1 MARKYLNNYTTLLSA
16 TITDTDTTMTVGT
29 APAALV
35 SGDYYRL
42 QLSLRNA
49 QGVLTKQEFVDV
61 TAISGND
68 LTITR
73 AAEGS
78 TALEWS
84 AGARVEL
91 VETAETFG
99 DIPDSSDLLPTSGG
113 TLLDAEITR
122 YRETIAVATTT
133 ADRADGGIQ
142 TITLTTDSALTWTL
156 NNGEKIQLY
165 LTPASFNVTDWGV
178 TYWMT
183 DVPTL
188 ATENMIVVEKV
199 GGNIYAWDGGSR

>member
-1 MARKYLNNYTTLLSA
+1 MARKYLNNYTTLLTA
-16 TITDTDTTMTVGT
+16 AITDTDTIMTVGT

-35 SGDYYRL
+35 AGDYYRL

-61 TAISGND
+61 TAIGGND

-78 TALEWS
+78 TAQEWS

-91 VETAETFG
+91 TETAETFG
-99 DIPDSSDLLPTSGG
+99 DVDTSGFL
-113 TLLDAEITR
+113 TEEITR
-122 YRETIAVATTT
+122 YRETIAAATTT
-133 ADRADGGIQ
+133 IDRADGGIQ
-142 TITLTTDSALTWTL
+142 TITLAADSALTWTL
-156 NNGEKIQLY
+156 NDGEKIQLY
-165 LTPASFNVTDWGV
+165 LTPGGFNITGWGV
-178 TYWMT
+178 THWMT

-188 ATENMIVVEKV
+188 ATENMVVVEKV

>member
-1 MARKYLNNYTTLLSA
+1 MARKYLNNYTTLLTTA
-16 TITDTDTTMTVGT
+16 ITDTDTTMTVGT
-29 APAALV
+29 APATLDP
-35 SGDYYRL
+35 GDYYRL

-73 AAEGS
+73 AAENS

-99 DIPDSSDLLPTSGG
+99 DVDPSQYLTE
-113 TLLDAEITR
+113 EITR
-122 YRETIAVATTT
+122 YRETIAAATT
-133 ADRADGGIQ
+133 AIDRADGGIQ
-142 TITLTTDSALTWTL
+142 TLTLTADSALTWTL
-156 NNGEKIQLY
+156 DDGEKIQLY
-165 LTPASFNVTDWGV
+165 LTPAGFNVTGWGV
-178 TYWMT
+178 DYWMT

>member
-16 TITDTDTTMTVGT
+16 AITDTDTTMTVGT
-29 APAALV
+29 APAALA

-68 LTITR
+68 LTIAR
-73 AAEGS
+73 ATEGS
-78 TALEWS
+78 TALAWD

-99 DIPDSSDLLPTSGG
+99 DIPDPSDLLPTSGG

-122 YRETIAVATTT
+122 YSETIATPTTSI
-133 ADRADGGIQ
+133 DRADGGIQ
-142 TITLTTDSALTWTL
+142 TLTLTADSALTWTL
-156 NNGEKIQLY
+156 NDGEKIQLY
-165 LTPASFNVTDWGV
+165 LTPAGFNVTDWGV
-178 TYWMT
+178 THWMT

>member
-1 MARKYLNNYTTLLSA
+1 MVRRYLNNYTTLLSA
-16 TITDTDTTMTVGT
+16 AITDTDTTMTVGT
-29 APAALV
+29 APAALA

-78 TALEWS
+78 AALSWD

-91 VETAETFG
+91 TETAATFA
-99 DIPDSSDLLPTSGG
+99 DIPDASLFLTE
-113 TLLDAEITR
+113 EITR
-122 YRETIAVATTT
+122 YRETIVAAITTT
-133 ADRADGGIQ
+133 IDRAGGGIQ
-142 TITLTTDSALTWTL
+142 TLTLTADSTLTWTL
-156 NNGEKIQLY
+156 NDGEKIQLY
-165 LTPASFNVTDWGV
+165 LTPAGFNVTDWGV

-188 ATENMIVVEKV
+188 ATENMIVVEKS

>member
-1 MARKYLNNYTTLLSA
+1 MARKYLNNYVTLLSSA
-16 TITDTDTTMTVGT
+16 ITDTDTTMTVGT
-29 APAALV
+29 APAALAA
-35 SGDYYRL
+35 GDYYRL

-61 TAISGND
+61 TAITGND

-78 TALEWS
+78 TALAWD

-91 VETAETFG
+91 VETAETFNNF
-99 DIPDSSDLLPTSGG
+99 DPSSYLTE
-113 TLLDAEITR
+113 EITR
-122 YRETIAVATTT
+122 YRETIATATTT
-133 ADRADGGIQ
+133 IDRAGGGIQ
-142 TITLTTDSALTWTL
+142 TLTLTADSALTWTL

-165 LTPASFNVTDWGV
+165 LTPAGFNVTGWGV
-178 TYWMT
+178 THWMT
-183 DVPTL
+183 AVPTL

-199 GGNIYAWDGGSR
+199 GGSIYAWDGGGR